1 MVSRQPALKNVGCFY
16 NTQMKKM
23 KTAYKLLLTLGF
35 TLGPYSFS
43 YSQGCCSGGS
53 GSPIAG
59 GASQGVLLDRQME
72 VSSSFQYI
80 NTDKFYRGD
89 SRDSASYFDRFSSQY
104 LYTRVAYGVTK
115 DFTMSV
121 ETGYWINKTQVG
133 LHKSDTMTSSGI
145 GDLILFPKYDV
156 INHVAENKRV
166 ELTLGLGFK
175 IPLGKY
181 NDSAAWVEPFS
192 GHTYYI
198 TKPLSVQTSS
208 GANDI
213 IFYSF
218 VSRSWPDQK
227 FRLFANGLYIHKGW
241 NPVGEKL
248 GDYASIGLFAGKSFK
263 NNFSLT
269 LQVKGEW
276 VDKMKLNNTVL
287 LYAYPNYDPFATGS
301 RKAFIVPQ
309 VSYSLKGFTVFALT
323 DVPVYQY
330 VINTQV
336 GTKVQFTAGLSYRF
350 LTYKVGKVSGGGS
363 SSTGDVYQCPM
374 KCEGLTFDKPGKC
387 PVCGMELEKVK

>member
-1 MVSRQPALKNVGCFY
+1 
-16 NTQMKKM
+16 MKL
-23 KTAYKLLLTLGF
+23 AYKTFLAFISILCFNTAGY
-35 TLGPYSFS
+35 T
-43 YSQGCCSGGS
+43 QGCCSGGS

-59 GASQGVLLDRQME
+59 GASQGVLQDRQME

-80 NTDKFYRGD
+80 KTDKFYRGD
-89 SRDSASYFDRFSSQY
+89 SRDTASYFDSFQSQY

-121 ETGYWINKTQVG
+121 ETGYWLNKTQVG
-133 LHKSDTMTSSGI
+133 LHKSDTMASSGI

-156 INHVAENKRV
+156 INHAGENKRV

-198 TKPLSVQTSS
+198 TKPLAVQTSS
-208 GANDI
+208 GSNDL
-213 IFYSF
+213 IFYTFFCRSF
-218 VSRSWPDQK
+218 PDQK
-227 FRLFANGLYIHKGW
+227 FKLFANGLYIKKGW
-241 NPVGEKL
+241 NPIGEKL
-248 GDYASIGLFAGKSFK
+248 GNYGSIGLFAGKSF
-263 NNFSLT
+263 NNNLSLT

-301 RKAFIVPQ
+301 KKIFVVPQ
-309 VSYSLKGFTVFALT
+309 VSYSLKGFTVFALSEI
-323 DVPVYQY
+323 PVYQY

-336 GTKVQFTAGLSYRF
+336 GSKIQFTAGLSYRF
-350 LTYKVGKVSGGGS
+350 LTYKVGKVNSK
-363 SSTGDVYQCPM
+363 SSTTPAGETYQCPM
-374 KCEGLTFDKPGKC
+374 KCEGMTFNKPGKC
-387 PVCGMELEKVK
+387 PVCGMELEKQK

>member
-1 MVSRQPALKNVGCFY
+1 MRS
-16 NTQMKKM
+16 TQKF
-23 KTAYKLLLTLGF
+23 LLFLACLIYF
-35 TLGPYSFS
+35 HSKS

-72 VSSSFQYI
+72 ISSSFQYN

-89 SRDSASYFDRFSSQY
+89 SPDTATYFDSFSSQY
-104 LYTRVAYGVTK
+104 LYTRVGYGVTK
-115 DFTMSV
+115 NFTMSV
-121 ETGYWINKTQVG
+121 ETGYWLNKTQVG

-192 GHTYYI
+192 GNTYYI

-218 VSRSWPDQK
+218 LCRAWPDQK
-227 FRLFANGLYIHKGW
+227 FKLFANGLYIKKGW
-241 NPVGEKL
+241 NPIGEKL
-248 GDYASIGLFAGKSFK
+248 GNYASIGLFAGKSFK
-263 NNFSLT
+263 NNLGLT

-301 RKAFIVPQ
+301 KKVFIVPQ
-309 VSYSLKGFTVFALT
+309 VSYSLKGFTVFGLT
-323 DVPVYQY
+323 EIPVYQY

-336 GTKVQFTAGLSYRF
+336 GSKTQFTFGLSYRF
-350 LTYKVGKVSGGGS
+350 LTYKVGKVSSNS
-363 SSTGDVYQCPM
+363 STTPTGDVYQCPM
-374 KCEGLTFDKPGKC
+374 KCEGLKFDKPGKC
-387 PVCGMELEKVK
+387 PVCGMDLEKQK